1 MSSQNQS
8 SVLHKFKDIL
18 FSTMSSEELLS
29 SMDSFNAR
37 EDYVFL
43 VSYPKSG
50 KVYFNVFCRGTNI
63 MTIII
68 IINNYYFYKIFV
80 FQNFPQEIEVS
91 QLLILMKKF
100 DSREAKNVL

>member
-1 MSSQNQS
+1 
-8 SVLHKFKDIL
+8 
-18 FSTMSSEELLS
+18 
-29 SMDSFNAR
+29 
-37 EDYVFL
+37 
-43 VSYPKSG
+43 
-50 KVYFNVFCRGTNI
+50 

-68 IINNYYFYKIFV
+68 IKNNYYFYKIFV